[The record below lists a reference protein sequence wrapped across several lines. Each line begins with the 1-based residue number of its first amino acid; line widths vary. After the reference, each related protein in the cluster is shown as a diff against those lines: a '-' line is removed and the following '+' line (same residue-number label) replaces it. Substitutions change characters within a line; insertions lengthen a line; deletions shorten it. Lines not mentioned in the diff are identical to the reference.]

1 MNSASHELRKNSM
14 NSAQSVRVGYEV
26 ALHHSRFDIIK
37 SKLDDTYEE
46 KENKYYMDK
55 IPNLQA
61 PIPPE
66 FQAPK
71 ESLYANPKVKNMED
85 KESEEDQAPEVV
97 YEKY

>member
-1 MNSASHELRKNSM
+1 MRKNSLTSG
-14 NSAQSVRVGYEV
+14 NSIKVGYEV
-26 ALHHSRFDIIK
+26 ALHHTRFDIVK
-37 SKLDDTYEE
+37 SKLDDTYVE

-66 FQAPK
+66 FENDSTKDSLYSDPKPKVDVEKNDDEKK
-71 ESLYANPKVKNMED
+71 EST
-85 KESEEDQAPEVV
+85 PEPI